1 MDVDLHRTLSPGF
14 TTIPSNSMN
23 QLFSALLILFVSA
36 NSNAQS
42 FADHFSDAHPVA
54 DKLLFTAG
62 AFILPNED
70 HFYLFDSSLS
80 GKTDVLIS
88 VGTFRTLENAS
99 RGNFSNVVMMDID
112 PGIVE
117 FNRYQID
124 VLRRSPTRR
133 DFISN
138 FTGLETLFDAFP
150 ALDVL
155 FAKGEFKQMADFLNA
170 NHFEDLLTGDF
181 ADKKARFLYLLKIL
195 KLSDVSRGS
204 KGSFLLS
211 EDRYQKLYRLAVE
224 NKIVSVRADLTDASF
239 AKIANVL
246 REQNLRVSV
255 LDVSNSP
262 DYFLH
267 STGHLMDGYR
277 LNLQLLPFT
286 PDADVLFTTGMMMG
300 PLKMG
305 LWHYVSFPAQDYIYE
320 LGALLR
326 LGSYSMFLHTP
337 TARNRA
343 LGPALQCSALF
354 VKQSP

>member
-1 MDVDLHRTLSPGF
+1 MDVDLHGTLGVGF
-14 TTIPSNSMN
+14 TTICSNSMN
-23 QLFSALLILFVSA
+23 HLLYALLILFVSTT
-36 NSNAQS
+36 SNAQS
-42 FADHFSDAHPVA
+42 FAD
-54 DKLLFTAG
+54 KLLFTDG
-62 AFILPNED
+62 AFVVPNED
-70 HFYLFDSSLS
+70 HFYLFDSSLA

-99 RGNFSNVVMMDID
+99 RGNFSNVVMVDID
-112 PGIVE
+112 PGIVQ
-117 FNRYQID
+117 FNNYQID

-133 DFISN
+133 DFLLN
-138 FTGLETLFDAFP
+138 FIGLETLFDAFP

-155 FAKGEFKQMADFLNA
+155 FAKAEFNQMANFLNS
-170 NHFEDLLTGDF
+170 NHFEDLLEGDF
-181 ADKKARFLYLLKIL
+181 AEKKSRFLYLLKIL

-224 NKIVSVRADLTDASF
+224 NKIVSVRANLTDASF

-286 PDADVLFTTGMMMG
+286 PDADVLFTTGMMIG
-300 PLKMG
+300 PVKMG
-305 LWHYVSFPAQDYIYE
+305 LWHYVSFPARDYIHE

-326 LGSYSMFLHTP
+326 LGSYSLFLHTP
-337 TARNRA
+337 RARARA
-343 LGPALQCSALF
+343 LVPGLKCSALF
-354 VKQSP
+354 